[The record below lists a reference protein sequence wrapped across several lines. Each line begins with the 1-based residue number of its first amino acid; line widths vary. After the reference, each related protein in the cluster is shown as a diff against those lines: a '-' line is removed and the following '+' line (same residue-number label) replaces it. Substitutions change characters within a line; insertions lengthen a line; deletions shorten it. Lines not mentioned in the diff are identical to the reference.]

1 MSRKPRVVWIHGFC
15 DLRHTPGP
23 SPPRRLAVIDAMCAG
38 HPAATLRR
46 DHNAMDTPDDWVVA
60 VAAAT
65 ALLFIGVALVHTL
78 AAFGSPVG
86 THLWGADREELPG
99 LLRGASV
106 VTVLGL
112 TLAALVVW
120 GRAGR
125 STVASWDEGLVAGLT
140 WLLAVS
146 LAAAALAAHSSHS
159 RFERLA
165 LAPAAAVA
173 ALLVALVAAAGG

>member
-1 MSRKPRVVWIHGFC
+1 MDS
-15 DLRHTPGP
+15 PG
-23 SPPRRLAVIDAMCAG
+23 
-38 HPAATLRR
+38 
-46 DHNAMDTPDDWVVA
+46 DWVAA
-60 VAAAT
+60 VAAVA
-65 ALLFIGVALVHTL
+65 AMLFVGVAMLHTL

-86 THLWGADREELPG
+86 NHLWGADRQELPG

-112 TLAALVVW
+112 TLAAMVVW

-125 STVASWDEGLVAGLT
+125 SSVAAWDDRLVGGLT

-146 LAAAALAAHSSHS
+146 LAAAAVACHSSHS
-159 RFERLA
+159 RLERWV

-173 ALLVALVAAAGG
+173 ALLVALVAAAAG